1 MTPNGGSEV
10 CLFIAGNNRSDCRR
24 RCHSRRKKNFFC
36 QPLSNDTTS
45 SSSTVSLF
53 LSLSHSQLSLLSLPL
68 SLFLSI
74 MQYLSFSLLF
84 ANSSVSPLINRT
96 VSPSLCLYSFL
107 NWSIPGFFLL
117 FSSFKCSF

>member
-1 MTPNGGSEV
+1 MGEAKFVFLSLETIDPIAAAAATVDAKKTFSVSLYQMTRLPV
-10 CLFIAGNNRSDCRR
+10 L
-24 RCHSRRKKNFFC
+24 
-36 QPLSNDTTS
+36 PLSLS
-45 SSSTVSLF
+45 FS

>member
-1 MTPNGGSEV
+1 MGEAKFVFLSLETIDP
-10 CLFIAGNNRSDCRR
+10 IAAAAATVDA
-24 RCHSRRKKNFFC
+24 KKNFFC

-53 LSLSHSQLSLLSLPL
+53 LSLSHSQLSLLALPL